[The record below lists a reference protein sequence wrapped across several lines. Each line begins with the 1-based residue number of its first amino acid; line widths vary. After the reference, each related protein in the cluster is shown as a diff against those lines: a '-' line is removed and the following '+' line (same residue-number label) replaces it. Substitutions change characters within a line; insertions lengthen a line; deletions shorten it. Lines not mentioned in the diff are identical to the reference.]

1 MTEMQGCKNKNA
13 GFINDNV
20 IKDLIAIGIISI
32 TIFVLSY
39 FFNVFIFIVRF
50 FQKYPHAV
58 TYIDEIITVL
68 LTLSISLAVFSW
80 RRWLELKKETAE
92 RLKLEDE
99 LIRIADTNAEV
110 ERIISKQLRCEIELR
125 REAVQKPY
133 LRELV
138 EKVRIK
144 RN

>member
-1 MTEMQGCKNKNA
+1 MTEMQGCKNKDTE
-13 GFINDNV
+13 FINANA
-20 IKDLIAIGIISI
+20 IKDLIVIGIISI
-32 TIFVLSY
+32 IIFILSY
-39 FFNVFIFIVRF
+39 FFNVFIFIVRL

-80 RRWLELKKETAE
+80 RRWRELKNETAE
-92 RLKLEDE
+92 RLKIEDE

-125 REAVQKPY
+125 REAIQKTIPK
-133 LRELV
+133 E
-138 EKVRIK
+138 VRRK
-144 RN
+144 KSE